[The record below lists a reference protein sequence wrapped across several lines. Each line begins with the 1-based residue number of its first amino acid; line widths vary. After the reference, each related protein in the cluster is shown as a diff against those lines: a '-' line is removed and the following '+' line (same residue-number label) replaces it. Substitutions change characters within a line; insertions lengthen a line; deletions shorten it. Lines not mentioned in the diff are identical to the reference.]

1 MMVTMNV
8 ASIFETCCG
17 TIFIVGIA
25 LTGAILLYF
34 RKRKEKKHLNRFSPI
49 FLLTGWL

>member
-1 MMVTMNV
+1 MNV

-34 RKRKEKKHLNRFSPI
+34 RKRKEKKAVES
-49 FLLTGWL
+49 FLANFLIDRVVIK